1 MAELPPFFNR
11 LWFFLSIPKGM
22 ILYIGQM
29 EFKLDDTYFMKQA
42 LEEAKKA
49 YASDEVPVGAVVVVN
64 ERIIARA
71 HNLTERLN
79 DVTAHAEM
87 QAITAAANFL
97 NGKYLIGCTL
107 YVTLEPC
114 VMCAGALYWSQ
125 LQRIVFGASDSKRGF
140 INNSISLHPKTKL
153 SSGVMAEESMELLN
167 TFFRNKRK

>member
-1 MAELPPFFNR
+1 MTQEEKDIFYMQ
-11 LWFFLSIPKGM
+11 K
-22 ILYIGQM
+22 
-29 EFKLDDTYFMKQA
+29 A
-42 LEEAKKA
+42 LAEAK
-49 YASDEVPVGAVVVVN
+49 YAFEKDEIPVGAIIVSN
-64 ERIIARA
+64 DKIIARS
-71 HNLTERLN
+71 HNLTQMLN